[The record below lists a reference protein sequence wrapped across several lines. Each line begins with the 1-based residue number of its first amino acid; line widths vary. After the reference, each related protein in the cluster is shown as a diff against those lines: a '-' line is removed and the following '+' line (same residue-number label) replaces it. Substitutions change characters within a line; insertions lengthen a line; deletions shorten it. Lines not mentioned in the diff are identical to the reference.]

1 MLDPAGPPPIMPTS
15 KSGADEFMSAAF
27 SQKMFVKTGTPA
39 IFYNWYHHPN
49 GAEVS
54 GLLITAR
61 FEKALSAVPPITG
74 SKSQVEE
81 KCRSFGG
88 GRYFFKRVV
97 FTSKP
102 EIAH

>member
-1 MLDPAGPPPIMPTS
+1 
-15 KSGADEFMSAAF
+15 
-27 SQKMFVKTGTPA
+27 MFVKTGTPA
-39 IFYNWYHHPN
+39 VFYNRYHHPN

-61 FEKALSAVPPITG
+61 FEKALSTVPHRA
-74 SKSQVEE
+74 KSQVEE

-97 FTSKP
+97 LTSKP